1 MSSYDDRNGAASSS
15 VTAEPPPATAT
26 AASSSDRVTLEIK
39 GAKLNVAIQ
48 NALRRKRSHDRSP
61 VQGPQG
67 RAHGGDR
74 DGPKCQYSNDG
85 GEGSINMKEGPRSAG
100 GTSAKEVALLKAA
113 AESLRAGIR
122 EKEDAATELERDK
135 ETLLEKVSQL
145 ESTTQEN
152 FRLGQKVAEF
162 GRQIESLEAELAK
175 AEAGRALTMSLV
187 ETLKSAHYDIRASHA
202 QVSQRYAE
210 LENMLEDSAEAVR
223 RGNVLL
229 HSQQLKTDAQA
240 RQIKRQ
246 DEDLA
251 TLREEREMQLAKAD
265 RNATELAQVLRR
277 ERAGQSSIADAQVE
291 VGDLKAELA
300 EMRDAFAKHRGV
312 VRKSQEV
319 IDAHEKA
326 LKDARSELLSLSLE
340 ADKQS
345 SRHHQA
351 SAEAAT
357 ETARATADKNA
368 ALRESRAVRIE
379 KEGLKDKLEE
389 AGRKL
394 DELQAQQSESAAAI
408 EAVAARRSA
417 AVQGGYNND
426 GPQRNTYPKP
436 NSDSSSQA
444 ATRGRRQH
452 DFENHAESIFDNGSA
467 TAQKV
472 QIDNSSRQ
480 QQGRSSPPV
489 SLVPICL
496 GTTTQGDKSSSLRR
510 SYRAAPAEE
519 AAEGQKLSST
529 NRPSIST
536 VFLRQAEAE
545 FPREGALKSTNGRTD
560 NNHSLPSSSPLPAT
574 RTGQGSSA
582 SPATSAADA
591 GGGGG
596 SGTDRRKGG
605 EGDAGRIGGTQN
617 VHHDVTAVSHNR
629 GPNNFLDG
637 AGRRGQSDGTDIVD
651 GGRTGASGPRS
662 RSRFHSPAGTEYS
675 NDGSEAVRAAGV
687 SVDGSD
693 DAGSKRKRAKRGP
706 LEANAAAAAAA
717 AAGAGGLT
725 DSLSP
730 PLLSGATSSS
740 FLSHFDAGNNKPGK
754 AVQVQGKDG
763 DSTLEGVCPSCG
775 DTPYGLMINCSGCAR
790 QYHSSCVPDGQKV
803 GKGLGATVFL
813 CSKCSGND

>member
-1 MSSYDDRNGAASSS
+1 M
-15 VTAEPPPATAT
+15 VTACTDPPP
-26 AASSSDRVTLEIK
+26 SPPRPNLSRVPS
-39 GAKLNVAIQ
+39 
-48 NALRRKRSHDRSP
+48 R
-61 VQGPQG
+61 PQLS
-67 RAHGGDR
+67 R
-74 DGPKCQYSNDG
+74 P
-85 GEGSINMKEGPRSAG
+85 
-100 GTSAKEVALLKAA
+100 
-113 AESLRAGIR
+113 
-122 EKEDAATELERDK
+122 
-135 ETLLEKVSQL
+135 
-145 ESTTQEN
+145 STP
-152 FRLGQKVAEF
+152 
-162 GRQIESLEAELAK
+162 
-175 AEAGRALTMSLV
+175 
-187 ETLKSAHYDIRASHA
+187 
-202 QVSQRYAE
+202 RYAE
-210 LENMLEDSAEAVR
+210 LENMLEDSAEALR

-251 TLREEREMQLAKAD
+251 TLREERETQLAKAD

-300 EMRDAFAKHRGV
+300 EMRDAFAKGV

-319 IDAHEKA
+319 INAHEKA
-326 LKDARSELLSLSLE
+326 LKNARSELLSLSLE

-368 ALRESRAVRIE
+368 ALRESRALRIE

-394 DELQAQQSESAAAI
+394 DELQAQRSELGAAM
-408 EAVAARRSA
+408 EAVAARNSA
-417 AVQGGYNND
+417 AVQGGHSNS
-426 GPQRNTYPKP
+426 GPQQHTYPKP
-436 NSDSSSQA
+436 NSDSSSQV
-444 ATRGRRQH
+444 ATRGRRQQ
-452 DFENHAESIFDNGSA
+452 DFEKHPECTYDNGSSNA
-467 TAQKV
+467 PQV
-472 QIDNSSRQ
+472 QIDNFPRQ
-480 QQGRSSPPV
+480 QQGRSSPP
-489 SLVPICL
+489 SLSVHTSL
-496 GTTTQGDKSSSLRR
+496 GTTTQGGASSSLRR
-510 SYRAAPAEE
+510 SYRVASAEE

-529 NRPSIST
+529 HRPSSKS
-536 VFLRQAEAE
+536 VLSRQAEPE
-545 FPREGALKSTNGRTD
+545 SPREGALKSTNGRTD
-560 NNHSLPSSSPLPAT
+560 NNHSLPSSSPFPAAGVG
-574 RTGQGSSA
+574 RVASA

-617 VHHDVTAVSHNR
+617 IDPDVTAVSHNR
-629 GPNNFLDG
+629 GPNNVLDG
-637 AGRRGQSDGTDIVD
+637 AGRRGQSDGTGIVD
-651 GGRTGASGPRS
+651 GGRTGASGLRS
-662 RSRFHSPAGTEYS
+662 RSRLRSPAGNDYS
-675 NDGSEAVRAAGV
+675 NDGSEAVRAARV
-687 SVDGSD
+687 DVDGSD
-693 DAGSKRKRAKRGP
+693 DAGSKRKRAKTGP
-706 LEANAAAAAAA
+706 LEADAAAAAA

-730 PLLSGATSSS
+730 PLLSGATTSSR
-740 FLSHFDAGNNKPGK
+740 LSHFDAGNNRPGE
-754 AVQVQGKDG
+754 AVQVQGKGG

>member
-1 MSSYDDRNGAASSS
+1 MSSYDNRTGAASAS
-15 VTAEPPPATAT
+15 VTAETPTATAT
-26 AASSSDRVTLEIK
+26 ATAASASSSDRVTLEIK

-61 VQGPQG
+61 VQG
-67 RAHGGDR
+67 
-74 DGPKCQYSNDG
+74 
-85 GEGSINMKEGPRSAG
+85 
-100 GTSAKEVALLKAA
+100 TSVKDVALLKAA
-113 AESLRAGIR
+113 AENLRAGIR
-122 EKEDAATELERDK
+122 EKEDVITEL
-135 ETLLEKVSQL
+135 
-145 ESTTQEN
+145 
-152 FRLGQKVAEF
+152 
-162 GRQIESLEAELAK
+162 IESLEAELAK

-187 ETLKSAHYDIRASHA
+187 ETLKSAQNDLRASHA

-251 TLREEREMQLAKAD
+251 TLREERETQLAKAD

-319 IDAHEKA
+319 IDVHEKA
-326 LKDARSELLSLSLE
+326 LKDARSKLLSLSLE

-368 ALRESRAVRIE
+368 ALRESRALRIE
-379 KEGLKDKLEE
+379 KDGLKDKLEE

-394 DELQAQQSESAAAI
+394 DELQAQQSDSAAAM
-408 EAVAARRSA
+408 EAVAARNSV
-417 AVQGGYNND
+417 AVPGGHNNN
-426 GPQRNTYPKP
+426 GPQQHTYPKP
-436 NSDSSSQA
+436 NSDSSSQV
-444 ATRGRRQH
+444 ATRGRRQQ

-467 TAQKV
+467 NAPQV
-472 QIDNSSRQ
+472 QIDNSPRQ
-480 QQGRSSPPV
+480 HQGRSSPPLL
-489 SLVPICL
+489 SVPTSL
-496 GTTTQGDKSSSLRR
+496 GTTTQGDNTSSVQR

-529 NRPSIST
+529 NRPSSST
-536 VFLRQAEAE
+536 VFVRQAEAGL
-545 FPREGALKSTNGRTD
+545 PREGALKSTNGRTD
-560 NNHSLPSSSPLPAT
+560 NNHNIPSSSPLPAAGVG
-574 RTGQGSSA
+574 RRSSA

-596 SGTDRRKGG
+596 GGSGRRRSG
-605 EGDAGRIGGTQN
+605 EGDAGRIGGTQI
-617 VHHDVTAVSHNR
+617 VHREVTTVSHSR
-629 GPNNFLDG
+629 GPNDVFDG
-637 AGRRGQSDGTDIVD
+637 AGRRGQRDGTDVVD
-651 GGRTGASGPRS
+651 GGRRGASGLRFRS
-662 RSRFHSPAGTEYS
+662 RLRSPAGTDYS
-675 NDGSEAVRAAGV
+675 NDGSEAVRAAGG

-693 DAGSKRKRAKRGP
+693 DAGSKRKRAKRGA
-706 LEANAAAAAAA
+706 LEADAADAAAS

-725 DSLSP
+725 DSLPP
-730 PLLSGATSSS
+730 PLLSGAATSSR
-740 FLSHFDAGNNKPGK
+740 LSHFDNGNSRPGEK
-754 AVQVQGKDG
+754 SVQVQGKDG
-763 DSTLEGVCPSCG
+763 DSTPEGVCPSCG

-813 CSKCSGND
+813 CSKCRSNEG

>member
-1 MSSYDDRNGAASSS
+1 
-15 VTAEPPPATAT
+15 
-26 AASSSDRVTLEIK
+26 
-39 GAKLNVAIQ
+39 VAVQ

-61 VQGPQG
+61 VQGELRAKGPSQG
-67 RAHGGDR
+67 LVSGDR
-74 DGPKCQYSNDG
+74 DGPGWQYSNNDG
-85 GEGSINMKEGPRSAG
+85 KGSISKKEGPRSAG
-100 GTSAKEVALLKAA
+100 GTSVKEVALLKAA
-113 AESLRAGIR
+113 AESLRAGMR
-122 EKEDAATELERDK
+122 EKEDAVTELERDK
-135 ETLLEKVSQL
+135 ETLLEKASQL

-152 FRLGQKVAEF
+152 FRLGQKVADL

-187 ETLKSAHYDIRASHA
+187 ETLKSAQNDLRASHA

-251 TLREEREMQLAKAD
+251 TLREERETQLAKAD

-277 ERAGQSSIADAQVE
+277 ERAGQSSFADAQVE

-312 VRKSQEV
+312 LRKSQEV

-368 ALRESRAVRIE
+368 ALRESRALRIE

-394 DELQAQQSESAAAI
+394 DELQAQQSESAAAM
-408 EAVAARRSA
+408 EAVAARNGA
-417 AVQGGYNND
+417 AVQRGHNND
-426 GPQRNTYPKP
+426 GPQHHTYPKP
-436 NSDSSSQA
+436 NSDGSSQA
-444 ATRGRRQH
+444 AARGRRQQ
-452 DFENHAESIFDNGSA
+452 DFEKHAESIFENGSA
-467 TAQKV
+467 SAPQV

-480 QQGRSSPPV
+480 QQGRSSPTLL
-489 SLVPICL
+489 SVPSSR
-496 GTTTQGDKSSSLRR
+496 GTTSQGDNSSSLRR
-510 SYRAAPAEE
+510 SYRTAPAEE
-519 AAEGQKLSST
+519 AAEGQELSST
-529 NRPSIST
+529 NRPSSST
-536 VFLRQAEAE
+536 ALFRQAEAE
-545 FPREGALKSTNGRTD
+545 FPREGALKSTNGRAD
-560 NNHSLPSSSPLPAT
+560 NNHSFPSSSPLPAAGVG
-574 RTGQGSSA
+574 RGSFA

-596 SGTDRRKGG
+596 GSGGG
-605 EGDAGRIGGTQN
+605 SGRCRGGGGDAGRIGGTQN
-617 VHHDVTAVSHNR
+617 VHRDVTAVSHNR
-629 GPNNFLDG
+629 GPNNVLDG
-637 AGRRGQSDGTDIVD
+637 AGRRGQGDGTDIVD
-651 GGRTGASGPRS
+651 GGRTGASGLRS
-662 RSRFHSPAGTEYS
+662 SSKLRSPAGTDYS

-687 SVDGSD
+687 SVDGCD

-706 LEANAAAAAAA
+706 LEADAAAAAA

-725 DSLSP
+725 DPLSP
-730 PLLSGATSSS
+730 PLLSGATTSSR
-740 FLSHFDAGNNKPGK
+740 LSHFDAGNNRPGEK
-754 AVQVQGKDG
+754 AAQVQGKDG
-763 DSTLEGVCPSCG
+763 DSALEGVCPSCG

-813 CSKCSGND
+813 CSKCSGNE